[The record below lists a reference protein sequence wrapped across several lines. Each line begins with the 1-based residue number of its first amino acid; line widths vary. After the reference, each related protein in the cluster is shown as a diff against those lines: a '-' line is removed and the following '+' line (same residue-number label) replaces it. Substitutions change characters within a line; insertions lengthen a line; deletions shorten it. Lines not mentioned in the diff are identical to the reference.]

1 MTEQQDYHKQQKEN
15 ENKFFDLLK
24 QFSPDIYVL
33 IKMIKNENLSISVFW
48 KLARHLINISNGT
61 GYGDIHIIIE
71 NNNIVFINGLEKDRV
86 SEPIRKETNA

>member
-1 MTEQQDYHKQQKEN
+1 MIEDTDYYKQQEAN

-24 QFSPDIYVL
+24 QFNPDIYVL
-33 IKMIKNENLSISVFW
+33 VKMIINEKLNLSVFW
-48 KLARHLINISNGT
+48 KLARHLVNISNGT

-86 SEPIRKETNA
+86 SESIRKQD